1 MNTKDGGPA
10 FPLPVTFDQNNGS
23 ITVEEVVG
31 GSGKSGMT
39 LRDYFVSTAPPIPDE
54 VLADRMIALRQ
65 DVGRMPLWN
74 TGVLQQLAEL
84 NARWRGLCADA
95 MLAEREKEKR

>member
-10 FPLPVTFDQNNGS
+10 FPTHIGHIRQGDQ
-23 ITVEEVVG
+23 
-31 GSGKSGMT
+31 SGMT

-54 VLADRMIALRQ
+54 VLEDRMIALRQ
-65 DVGRMPLWN
+65 DVGTMPLWN

-95 MLAEREKEKR
+95 MLAERAKEKR